1 MWVRTETCLPATHLL
16 PRWKWGE
23 EGGERRDASLCIA
36 RLNVVP
42 WSRELYSHTF
52 SHIRPTDWRRI
63 DWLAN
68 NWLTNLQIS
77 DWKTK
82 SYMQPRSQGQEGERP
97 WERGSV
103 TCRLADRWCPV
114 RIAQSQSLMFVNLTN
129 IFTRWNANRSYS
141 LRTAYFIFEAH
152 FKLFLQQFPCVLQLW
167 RFFIKSYQKEWR
179 IKLRIDNG
187 HETECSCK

>member
-1 MWVRTETCLPATHLL
+1 M
-16 PRWKWGE
+16 PR
-23 EGGERRDASLCIA
+23 
-36 RLNVVP
+36 
-42 WSRELYSHTF
+42 SRELYSHTF
-52 SHIRPTDWRRI
+52 SHLRPTDWWRI

-82 SYMQPRSQGQEGERP
+82 SYMQARSQGQEGERP

-141 LRTAYFIFEAH
+141 LQTVYLIFESH
-152 FKLFLQQFPCVLQLW
+152 FKFFFQQFPWILQLQM
-167 RFFIKSYQKEWR
+167 FFIKWYQKEWS
-179 IKLRIDNG
+179 IKLRIVNDG
-187 HETECSCK
+187 WHETLYLLHVSRREMLHFVTSYMKQSKNRKQILESTQNGLEVMD